1 MHFNATVTGYFTLP
15 HKLFTSTLPLGIY
28 LGDFGSSLFFIVSGA
43 SLALTVPA
51 EQNPAQFY
59 KRRARAVYPLF
70 WLAWFVVFSY
80 RFVAHPGSFGGAR
93 TVTLVL
99 TLLGLDNF
107 AVAAGWVGT
116 DFACVGEWFLG
127 SILFLYLLF
136 PLLQRGLRKRP
147 WLTWALTLAVCIPV
161 HLLGWD
167 ARLVAVHIPE
177 FLFGMTFL
185 TLAGR
190 TRYILAPLLLAGA
203 VLAQPWDG
211 KITSAL
217 AGAGV
222 FILLALAAPLLDRP
236 WPRAVGAQLAKIS
249 YAVFLVHHVLIQE
262 LAAHFDLAVLS
273 RRDTAFLFV
282 VYLAATFAA
291 AHALLWLQR
300 TLRTGLAD
308 VFQVVFRIA
317 HFAEGGDA
325 VGRNLAHFTHK
336 LSKVIGDKAVIVSE
350 VFWTHLWNFPAG
362 DIAMHSVKESTINQ
376 SIWERLNQVGCLQQ
390 IIHALVNIA
399 DEYHRGIRLDCFLT
413 SCKGT

>member
-51 EQNPAQFY
+51 EQSPAQFY

-136 PLLQRGLRKRP
+136 PLLQRALRKAP
-147 WLTWALTLAVCIPV
+147 VLTWVVTLLVCIPL
-161 HLLGWD
+161 HMQGWD
-167 ARLVAVHIPE
+167 NGLVAVHIPE

-185 TLAGR
+185 TMKDRLK
-190 TRYILAPLLLAGA
+190 A
-203 VLAQPWDG
+203 VLVPLFVLGLMNLHVDEKLLCSMFSAFVF
-211 KITSAL
+211 IAL
-217 AGAGV
+217 AAV
-222 FILLALAAPLLDRP
+222 AAPLLDKP
-236 WPRAVGAQLAKIS
+236 LPRAVCAKAAKLS
-249 YAVFLVHHVLIQE
+249 YAVFLTHHVIIQR
-262 LAAHFDLAVLS
+262 LVRGFDLAALS
-273 RRDTAFLFV
+273 RRDTAILFC
-282 VYLAATFAA
+282 VYLLATYAASE
-291 AHALLWLQR
+291 ALLWLQCR
-300 TLRTGLAD
+300 LREER
-308 VFQVVFRIA
+308 Q
-317 HFAEGGDA
+317 
-325 VGRNLAHFTHK
+325 K
-336 LSKVIGDKAVIVSE
+336 L
-350 VFWTHLWNFPAG
+350 FP
-362 DIAMHSVKESTINQ
+362 
-376 SIWERLNQVGCLQQ
+376 
-390 IIHALVNIA
+390 
-399 DEYHRGIRLDCFLT
+399 
-413 SCKGT
+413 

>member
-51 EQNPAQFY
+51 EQSPAQFY

-147 WLTWALTLAVCIPV
+147 WLTWALTPWTPLSW
-161 HLLGWD
+161 LWLWKKSS
-167 ARLVAVHIPE
+167 RQK
-177 FLFGMTFL
+177 F
-185 TLAGR
+185 R
-190 TRYILAPLLLAGA
+190 TKRPKKLLLYKKPSTTLTPTRNNVAA
-203 VLAQPWDG
+203 VRY
-211 KITSAL
+211 S
-217 AGAGV
+217 
-222 FILLALAAPLLDRP
+222 
-236 WPRAVGAQLAKIS
+236 
-249 YAVFLVHHVLIQE
+249 
-262 LAAHFDLAVLS
+262 
-273 RRDTAFLFV
+273 
-282 VYLAATFAA
+282 
-291 AHALLWLQR
+291 
-300 TLRTGLAD
+300 
-308 VFQVVFRIA
+308 
-317 HFAEGGDA
+317 
-325 VGRNLAHFTHK
+325 
-336 LSKVIGDKAVIVSE
+336 
-350 VFWTHLWNFPAG
+350 
-362 DIAMHSVKESTINQ
+362 
-376 SIWERLNQVGCLQQ
+376 
-390 IIHALVNIA
+390 
-399 DEYHRGIRLDCFLT
+399 
-413 SCKGT
+413 

>member
-190 TRYILAPLLLAGA
+190 TRYILAPLL
-203 VLAQPWDG
+203 
-211 KITSAL
+211 
-217 AGAGV
+217 
-222 FILLALAAPLLDRP
+222 DRP

-262 LAAHFDLAVLS
+262 LAAHFDLAMLS

-282 VYLAATFAA
+282 AYLAATFAA

-300 TLRTGLAD
+300 TLRTGLAAL
-308 VFQVVFRIA
+308 R
-317 HFAEGGDA
+317 
-325 VGRNLAHFTHK
+325 
-336 LSKVIGDKAVIVSE
+336 
-350 VFWTHLWNFPAG
+350 P
-362 DIAMHSVKESTINQ
+362 
-376 SIWERLNQVGCLQQ
+376 Q
-390 IIHALVNIA
+390 I
-399 DEYHRGIRLDCFLT
+399 
-413 SCKGT
+413 

>member
-211 KITSAL
+211 KITCAL

-222 FILLALAAPLLDRP
+222 FILRQAVAPTDLLPQLETDGGTIRVDRTMATNLPGVFAAGDCTGGPLQVAK
-236 WPRAVGAQLAKIS
+236 AVGEG
-249 YAVFLVHHVLIQE
+249 HV
-262 LAAHFDLAVLS
+262 AALS
-273 RRDTAFLFV
+273 AC
-282 VYLAATFAA
+282 A
-291 AHALLWLQR
+291 WLEEQ
-300 TLRTGLAD
+300 
-308 VFQVVFRIA
+308 
-317 HFAEGGDA
+317 
-325 VGRNLAHFTHK
+325 K
-336 LSKVIGDKAVIVSE
+336 
-350 VFWTHLWNFPAG
+350 
-362 DIAMHSVKESTINQ
+362 
-376 SIWERLNQVGCLQQ
+376 
-390 IIHALVNIA
+390 
-399 DEYHRGIRLDCFLT
+399 
-413 SCKGT
+413 

>member
-1 MHFNATVTGYFTLP
+1 MHFNATATGYFTLP

-190 TRYILAPLLLAGA
+190 TRYILAPLL
-203 VLAQPWDG
+203 
-211 KITSAL
+211 
-217 AGAGV
+217 
-222 FILLALAAPLLDRP
+222 DRP

-300 TLRTGLAD
+300 TLRTGLAAL
-308 VFQVVFRIA
+308 R
-317 HFAEGGDA
+317 
-325 VGRNLAHFTHK
+325 
-336 LSKVIGDKAVIVSE
+336 
-350 VFWTHLWNFPAG
+350 P
-362 DIAMHSVKESTINQ
+362 
-376 SIWERLNQVGCLQQ
+376 Q
-390 IIHALVNIA
+390 I
-399 DEYHRGIRLDCFLT
+399 
-413 SCKGT
+413 

>member
-147 WLTWALTLAVCIPV
+147 WLTWAVTLAVCIPV

-190 TRYILAPLLLAGA
+190 TRYIL
-203 VLAQPWDG
+203 
-211 KITSAL
+211 
-217 AGAGV
+217 
-222 FILLALAAPLLDRP
+222 APLLDRP

-300 TLRTGLAD
+300 TLRTGLA
-308 VFQVVFRIA
+308 A
-317 HFAEGGDA
+317 
-325 VGRNLAHFTHK
+325 LC
-336 LSKVIGDKAVIVSE
+336 
-350 VFWTHLWNFPAG
+350 P
-362 DIAMHSVKESTINQ
+362 
-376 SIWERLNQVGCLQQ
+376 Q
-390 IIHALVNIA
+390 I
-399 DEYHRGIRLDCFLT
+399 
-413 SCKGT
+413 

>member
-1 MHFNATVTGYFTLP
+1 MIVHFNATVTGYFTLP

-70 WLAWFVVFSY
+70 WLAWFVVLSY

-136 PLLQRGLRKRP
+136 PILQRGLRKRP

-167 ARLVAVHIPE
+167 ARLVAVHSPGTVRSPARWPVPGCSSCWRWRPRCWTARGPARWAHSLPKYPTRCSLCI
-177 FLFGMTFL
+177 TF
-185 TLAGR
+185 
-190 TRYILAPLLLAGA
+190 
-203 VLAQPWDG
+203 
-211 KITSAL
+211 
-217 AGAGV
+217 
-222 FILLALAAPLLDRP
+222 
-236 WPRAVGAQLAKIS
+236 
-249 YAVFLVHHVLIQE
+249 
-262 LAAHFDLAVLS
+262 
-273 RRDTAFLFV
+273 
-282 VYLAATFAA
+282 
-291 AHALLWLQR
+291 
-300 TLRTGLAD
+300 
-308 VFQVVFRIA
+308 
-317 HFAEGGDA
+317 
-325 VGRNLAHFTHK
+325 
-336 LSKVIGDKAVIVSE
+336 
-350 VFWTHLWNFPAG
+350 
-362 DIAMHSVKESTINQ
+362 
-376 SIWERLNQVGCLQQ
+376 
-390 IIHALVNIA
+390 
-399 DEYHRGIRLDCFLT
+399 
-413 SCKGT
+413 

>member
-1 MHFNATVTGYFTLP
+1 MIVHFNATVTGYFTLP

-147 WLTWALTLAVCIPV
+147 WLTWALTLAVCIQLYIRDLVGSTTRPV
-161 HLLGWD
+161 KELKGFQKIFLEPGQSEIVRFKIAPEMLRYYNYD
-167 ARLVAVHIPE
+167 LQLVAEPGE
-177 FLFGMTFL
+177 FEVMIGTNSRDVKSARF
-185 TLAGR
+185 TL
-190 TRYILAPLLLAGA
+190 
-203 VLAQPWDG
+203 
-211 KITSAL
+211 K
-217 AGAGV
+217 
-222 FILLALAAPLLDRP
+222 
-236 WPRAVGAQLAKIS
+236 
-249 YAVFLVHHVLIQE
+249 
-262 LAAHFDLAVLS
+262 
-273 RRDTAFLFV
+273 
-282 VYLAATFAA
+282 
-291 AHALLWLQR
+291 
-300 TLRTGLAD
+300 
-308 VFQVVFRIA
+308 
-317 HFAEGGDA
+317 
-325 VGRNLAHFTHK
+325 
-336 LSKVIGDKAVIVSE
+336 
-350 VFWTHLWNFPAG
+350 
-362 DIAMHSVKESTINQ
+362 
-376 SIWERLNQVGCLQQ
+376 
-390 IIHALVNIA
+390 
-399 DEYHRGIRLDCFLT
+399 
-413 SCKGT
+413 